1 MVVFALVLLVRH
13 TIIQSVRLILVL
25 IVLLSIMSDY
35 KKSLINVVCFIL
47 SFKMITEQ
55 KLFKMQFLYSLK
67 LNIFGG

>member
-35 KKSLINVVCFIL
+35 KKSLINVVCSIL
-47 SFKMITEQ
+47 NN
-55 KLFKMQFLYSLK
+55 L
-67 LNIFGG
+67 